1 MESLIIA
8 FNKLNNK
15 LNKTVFQSDIE
26 TIVKDIIEDAESNR
40 NPETIRDLFTL
51 IFHKRNCHIG
61 GEGYRNVSYLLLLE
75 VYKYYPK
82 TVCSLIELLPL
93 YGCYKDYFE
102 IWKAICKME
111 LTDYERY
118 ETYNPLIMSIV
129 AKIKNQLTNDAKEET
144 ISLLA
149 KWMPREGT
157 HYDKQCFWYSSQ
169 PIQNTKPIPIFNLV
183 FYLAHIINGRLPQNI
198 TKKSTNMVFMKYRKL
213 ISSLTKKLNIPEV
226 LMCANKYSEIEFE
239 KVYFK
244 AMVNYTKSFLN
255 EKSFNIIDKEYWK
268 ARGHLEYPPIPPTI
282 EQLEHPGDRFPE
294 KYDRITARNNLIN
307 QIKEGTLKLNG
318 KHIYLE
324 RIIECMNGEITT
336 KSIKEVLKL
345 EWKLK
350 KQSIINANES
360 YQSINLFNCI
370 PMIDISTS
378 MYLENYSMNHTNIN
392 VALGYGLMATE
403 LQHQEQLQYAI
414 SFTNPPTIINFD
426 NDDDFEARQD
436 KIFKVSSSTPENK
449 KINYATQFN
458 KAIELI
464 LEVCIK
470 NKIENDDIPN
480 LFVMTDNHFD
490 IMNMDLDETNPN
502 TNIKTN
508 PNPEQKWK
516 DVYQV
521 LKTKWME
528 AGYDRV
534 PTINYWNLSY
544 DGNNKPTITEDR
556 EYPGIKMIRGFSHLM
571 SKYILYG
578 NEEFITPSDPIEKF
592 RKAIDQEIYKP
603 IYQTV
608 INSTEKLLNYK
619 YNF

>member
-1 MESLIIA
+1 MTSLIIA
-8 FNKLNNK
+8 FNKLNK
-15 LNKTVFQSDIE
+15 KVFQYDIE
-26 TIVKDIIEDAESNR
+26 TIVKDIIDDAESTR

-51 IFHKRNCHIG
+51 IFHKRNCHFG
-61 GEGYRNVSYLLLLE
+61 GEGYKNVSYLLLLE
-75 VYKYYPK
+75 VYKYYPQ
-82 TVCSLIELLPL
+82 TICSVIKLLPL

-111 LTDYERY
+111 LSDYQRY

-129 AKIKNQLTNDAKEET
+129 AKIKKQLTQDMKEET

-169 PIQNTKPIPIFNLV
+169 PIQNIKPIPIFNLV
-183 FYLAHIINGRLPQNI
+183 FYLAHIINDRIPQNI
-198 TKKSTNMVFMKYRKL
+198 TQKSTNMVLMQYRKL
-213 ISSLTKKLNIPEV
+213 VSSLTNKLNVPEV
-226 LMCANKYSEIEFE
+226 MMCKNKYSEIEFD

-255 EKSFNIIDKEYWK
+255 EKSFKTVDKEYWT
-268 ARGHLEYPPIPPTI
+268 ARGNLEYPPIPPTM

-294 KYDRITARNNLIN
+294 KYDRITARNNLIDK
-307 QIKEGTLKLNG
+307 IKKGTIKTNG
-318 KHIYLE
+318 KHVCLE
-324 RIIECMNGEITT
+324 KIINCLNGEITT
-336 KSIKEVLKL
+336 KSIKEFVKL

-350 KQSIINANES
+350 KESIIDANES
-360 YQSINLFNCI
+360 EQLVNLFNCI
-370 PMIDISTS
+370 PMIDVSKS
-378 MYLENYSMNHTNIN
+378 MYLANYGIENLNVNI
-392 VALGYGLMATE
+392 AMGFGLMATE
-403 LQHQEQLQYAI
+403 LQPHKKSRSQYAI
-414 SFTNPPTIINFD
+414 SFTTPPTIINFE
-426 NDDDFEARQD
+426 NEEDFEARQD
-436 KIFKVSSSTPENK
+436 KIYEVSTSSPENK
-449 KINYATQFN
+449 KINYATQFD
-458 KAIELI
+458 KAIDLI

-480 LFVMTDNHFD
+480 LFVITDNHFD
-490 IMNMDLDETNPN
+490 MMNMNNFMDETN
-502 TNIKTN
+502 TETK
-508 PNPEQKWK
+508 EKWI

-544 DGNNKPTITEDR
+544 DGNNKPTITEDP

-578 NEEFITPSDPIEKF
+578 NEEFMTSTDPIEKF

-603 IYQTV
+603 VYETLIL
-608 INSTEKLLNYK
+608 STEKLLNYK
-619 YNF
+619 FNF

>member
-8 FNKLNNK
+8 FK
-15 LNKTVFQSDIE
+15 LNKKVFQDDIE
-26 TIVKDIIEDAESNR
+26 TIVKNIIDDAELNR

-169 PIQNTKPIPIFNLV
+169 PIQNIKPIPVFNLV
-183 FYLAHIINGRLPQNI
+183 FYLAHIINGRIPQNI
-198 TKKSTNMVFMKYRKL
+198 TQKSTNMVFMKYRKL

-255 EKSFNIIDKEYWK
+255 EKSFNRIDKEYWT
-268 ARGHLEYPPIPPTI
+268 ARGNLEYPPIPPTI

-294 KYDRITARNNLIN
+294 KYDRITARNNLIT
-307 QIKEGTLKLNG
+307 QIKEGTLKSNG
-318 KHIYLE
+318 KHLYLE

-350 KQSIINANES
+350 KQSIINENES

-378 MYLENYSMNHTNIN
+378 MYLENYSMHHRNIN
-392 VALGYGLMATE
+392 VALGYGLMTTE
-403 LQHQEQLQYAI
+403 LQQQEHQEQLQYAI
-414 SFTNPPTIINFD
+414 SFTTPPTIINFD

-436 KIFKVSSSTPENK
+436 KIFEVSSSTPENK
-449 KINYATQFN
+449 KINYATQFD

-480 LFVMTDNHFD
+480 LFVITDNHFD
-490 IMNMDLDETNPN
+490 MMNMDLDETK
-502 TNIKTN
+502 TKTN
-508 PNPEQKWK
+508 TTTTEQKWK

-544 DGNNKPTITEDR
+544 DGNNKPTITEDP

-571 SKYILYG
+571 AKYILYG

-603 IYQTV
+603 IYKTL
-608 INSTEKLLNYK
+608 ILSTEKLLNYK